1 LICRNLVVL
10 ATVAL
15 AISGCTGERII
26 NNSEP
31 RPETPTA
38 ATTAPPATPSSN
50 VHLVNAFNYVAHV
63 GEITGYYFTTPSG
76 KWRCAILSHTKA
88 GCQASSSWRSGL
100 GIEGA
105 PESVPD
111 ASGQDSTPN
120 AVVVDRD
127 GDPQFVALEQPEFSL
142 APSPANA
149 LQFNRILAA
158 AAFRCNVQEE
168 SGVSCL
174 SEKSG
179 KGFTFS
185 AEGYAPH
192 YTDVPANAP

>member
-1 LICRNLVVL
+1 MIHRSLLAL

-15 AISGCTGERII
+15 AVSGCTEETII

-31 RPETPTA
+31 RPETPAAAPTA
-38 ATTAPPATPSSN
+38 TPTTPSSN
-50 VHLVNAFNYVAHV
+50 VHLANAFNFVGHV
-63 GEITGYYFTTPSG
+63 GEITGYYFATPSG

-88 GCQASSSWRSGL
+88 GCQASSSWQSGL

-105 PESVPD
+105 PESVLD
-111 ASGQDSTPN
+111 AAGQETTPN
-120 AVVVDRD
+120 AIVVDRE

-142 APSPANA
+142 DSANP

-158 AAFRCNVQEE
+158 AGFRCNVQEA

-174 SEKSG
+174 SETSG

-185 AEGYAPH
+185 ADGYAPQ
-192 YTDVPANAP
+192 YTDVPAGAP